1 VAPAAAAEGIIGTG
15 VVVVLIAMVAVVIV
29 VPAMA
34 TQCAPF
40 LRERSLSDG
49 RDGSLSGLGIHG
61 DPECSVRGIDE

>member
-1 VAPAAAAEGIIGTG
+1 MIGTG

-29 VPAMA
+29 VRGMA

-61 DPECSVRGIDE
+61 DPQCSARGIGD